1 MSAASSITKIQMRRP
16 TIIAMMTI
24 VDLCTLP
31 CSRLGCSLSVFSISR
46 SYLSYK
52 STEKISVRADVLKG
66 SIMISFLALALLAID
81 ARCVI

>member
-66 SIMISFLALALLAID
+66 IMISFLALALLAID

>member
-46 SYLSYK
+46 SYLSIEPGK
-52 STEKISVRADVLKG
+52 APKKIQ
-66 SIMISFLALALLAID
+66 F
-81 ARCVI
+81 ARMF